1 MYLFGI
7 PLLLGSWYGLL
18 AAPILTAALAVR
30 AVKEEQTLAAELPGY
45 AEYAATVRYRLIP
58 MVW

>member
-1 MYLFGI
+1 LGV

-18 AAPILTAALAVR
+18 AAPILTAMLALRV
-30 AVKEEQTLAAELPGY
+30 VKAEQTLAAELPGY
-45 AEYAATVRYRLIP
+45 AEYAADVRYRLIP